1 MFLMPS
7 RYRSLEKMTIRFLRA
22 NQSVERGDRQLRR
35 LSRAQA
41 AWAKRTKGEV
51 HVYSLN
57 PFRDALN

>member
-1 MFLMPS
+1 
-7 RYRSLEKMTIRFLRA
+7 LEKMTIRFLRA